1 MVWRCPFGRASNR
14 AVAPTVR
21 SVHEPD
27 PHATFAAALEPVAG
41 APGVE
46 PGTRFSARPGYRV
59 GGKIFA
65 MLVDDALVVKLPAGR
80 CAALV
85 AEGAAAPLTTGGGRA
100 MREWVRLLGVP
111 DVERWRALAEEA
123 LAFVRPA

>member
-1 MVWRCPFGRASNR
+1 MVCPCPIGPAPNQ
-14 AVAPTVR
+14 AVARTVR
-21 SVHEPD
+21 SVHESD
-27 PHATFAAALEPVAG
+27 AHAAFAAALEPVAR

-65 MLVDDALVVKLPAGR
+65 MLLDDALVVKLPAGR

-85 AEGAAAPLTTGGGRA
+85 AEGAAAPLTTGGRP
-100 MREWVRLLGVP
+100 MREWVRMTGVP
-111 DVERWRALAEEA
+111 DAERWRALAEEA

>member
-1 MVWRCPFGRASNR
+1 MRPVD
-14 AVAPTVR
+14 
-21 SVHEPD
+21 EPD
-27 PHATFAAALEPVAG
+27 PHAAFAAALAPVAA